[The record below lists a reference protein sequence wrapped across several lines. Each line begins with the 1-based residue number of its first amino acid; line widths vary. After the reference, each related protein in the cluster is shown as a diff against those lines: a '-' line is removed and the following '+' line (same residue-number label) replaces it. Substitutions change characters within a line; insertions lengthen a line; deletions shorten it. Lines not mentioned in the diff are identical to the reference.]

1 MVDPLFSLPR
11 QIWGGRVCGKIDVSS
26 SSFRLALHPSIR
38 PLPLSPR
45 PHALPFFS
53 VVFGED
59 FAMTQ
64 RERER
69 EMLVVMGRG
78 LFGELLRLTIFF
90 SPQILLPPNTHFL
103 LSPATPPLFFIPP
116 FVCTVG

>member
-1 MVDPLFSLPR
+1 M
-11 QIWGGRVCGKIDVSS
+11 CGKIDVSS
-26 SSFRLALHPSIR
+26 SSFRLTLHPSIH
-38 PLPLSPR
+38 PLLLSPR

-78 LFGELLRLTIFF
+78 VVRGTAEAYNLLFTPNLAPPQHSLSPLSCTPPF
-90 SPQILLPPNTHFL
+90 SFL
-103 LSPATPPLFFIPP
+103 LLFAPWDEF
-116 FVCTVG
+116 